1 MDTSITYS
9 EIAKNVLRNYVNV
22 VNQGDNEPL
31 HVAFDD
37 EHHSY
42 LVLNIGWQG
51 KKYIHSATLHLEII
65 GSKIWIQSDN
75 TEEGIATDLLEAGV
89 PKDDIVLGFRHPKI
103 RKYTEFADIAAPP
116 MQDAHQQPSAIAA

>member
-1 MDTSITYS
+1 MDTSIRYS
-9 EIAKNVLRNYVNV
+9 EIAKNVLRNYANF
-22 VNQGDNEPL
+22 VNQGGNEPL

-65 GSKIWIQSDN
+65 GGKIWIQSDN
-75 TEEGIATDLLEAGV
+75 TEEGIAADLLEAGV
-89 PKDDIVLGFRHPKI
+89 PKDDIALGFRHPKI
-103 RKYTEFADIAAPP
+103 RKYTEFADISTPLLE
-116 MQDAHQQPSAIAA
+116 DAHQKPSAIAA